1 MRIPCIDINKVTKS
15 VTSISNSIIYVI
27 ATIKTSRNGISNF
40 EVHNVNLMASTTFTR
55 ARTSHIFASSHIV
68 ICGFISNLEHQRN
81 RRALVTF
88 PFTVSVSPINLQ
100 HEEDVDAIMHSLD
113 GDFAAG
119 VDLVFVWVERRQQ
132 GELRG
137 LHAVPVVAVAVHGH
151 LPGAELRENA
161 PTATG
166 ARGRLAVVLVRGGGR
181 EEGRGGCQ
189 DDQEPRHAGARGS
202 RLRDRA
208 EPEALSVVG
217 DSESLKVRLV
227 SHTAAA
233 AACRLENEEASV
245 AGLVG
250 AWKFRICP

>member
-1 MRIPCIDINKVTKS
+1 MGERGRDIEEESLEETNLDS
-15 VTSISNSIIYVI
+15 DL
-27 ATIKTSRNGISNF
+27 AT
-40 EVHNVNLMASTTFTR
+40 
-55 ARTSHIFASSHIV
+55 
-68 ICGFISNLEHQRN
+68 
-81 RRALVTF
+81 
-88 PFTVSVSPINLQ
+88 
-100 HEEDVDAIMHSLD
+100 
-113 GDFAAG
+113 G
-119 VDLVFVWVERRQQ
+119 VGLVFVWVERRQQ

-161 PTATG
+161 PTAAG

-181 EEGRGGCQ
+181 EKGRHGGQ
-189 DDQEPRHAGARGS
+189 DDQEPRHAGTRGS

-233 AACRLENEEASV
+233 AWNEEASV

-250 AWKFRICP
+250 ARKFRICPRTEGVDEITPMLSNCSMAPGSIEWGGLIPDLGGVDRRTSTTVAV

>member
-1 MRIPCIDINKVTKS
+1 MSGHKEHCSFHYHCI
-15 VTSISNSIIYVI
+15 
-27 ATIKTSRNGISNF
+27 
-40 EVHNVNLMASTTFTR
+40 
-55 ARTSHIFASSHIV
+55 RTSTD
-68 ICGFISNLEHQRN
+68 
-81 RRALVTF
+81 VTQKVAKV

-189 DDQEPRHAGARGS
+189 DDQEPRHAGTRGS

-250 AWKFRICP
+250 ARKFRICPPRTACAFETRPHPFTRLVTLAGLD

>member
-1 MRIPCIDINKVTKS
+1 MIQLIDHLFDFDN
-15 VTSISNSIIYVI
+15 
-27 ATIKTSRNGISNF
+27 
-40 EVHNVNLMASTTFTR
+40 
-55 ARTSHIFASSHIV
+55 
-68 ICGFISNLEHQRN
+68 
-81 RRALVTF
+81 
-88 PFTVSVSPINLQ
+88 TVSSKSNGVQPNFSRSTRFPMGDRGRDLPDPD
-100 HEEDVDAIMHSLD
+100 EESLEETNLD

-166 ARGRLAVVLVRGGGR
+166 ARGHLAVVLVRGGGR

-189 DDQEPRHAGARGS
+189 DDQEPRHAGTRGS

-233 AACRLENEEASV
+233 AAAACRLENEEASV